1 MHHRFGYT
9 FIFFSTVCTQT
20 DRTKR
25 GPTSGQTRDVA
36 TDGRMKAVGKA
47 KETPNS
53 GLKGTSTTLE
63 ENLSTHRVPELSV

>member
-36 TDGRMKAVGKA
+36 TYGRMKAVGKT

-63 ENLSTHRVPELSV
+63 ENLSTRRVPELSV